1 MNKSLGINLDKDIL
15 KGGVSASQ
23 EALDL
28 WEADEQ
34 GKGPTLKNM
43 KLDWN
48 NLRSSWNYRLE
59 ELFCAH
65 FCEKMEGDKNEM
77 EEDMCDMFQQ
87 CLCRLQR
94 LMMGG
99 LSLDQ
104 ATAHVRRTLVA
115 VLACQESVA
124 ILHAQNSR
132 TSLLESPA
140 RFTARRDTHW
150 NIDRQLTSAY
160 YCHQFP

>member
-15 KGGVSASQ
+15 KGGVSPSQ

-34 GKGPTLKNM
+34 GEGPTLKNM
-43 KLDWN
+43 KPDWN

-65 FCEKMEGDKNEM
+65 FCEKMEIDDDEM
-77 EEDMCDMFQQ
+77 EEDVCDMFRQR
-87 CLCRLQR
+87 LCRLRR

-99 LSLDQ
+99 SPRAGESLDQ
-104 ATAHVRRTLVA
+104 ATARVRRTSVA
-115 VLACQESVA
+115 ALARQRPNSRRREVSESVA

-132 TSLLESPA
+132 TS
-140 RFTARRDTHW
+140 
-150 NIDRQLTSAY
+150 
-160 YCHQFP
+160 

>member
-15 KGGVSASQ
+15 KGGVSPSQ

-34 GKGPTLKNM
+34 GEGPTLKNM

-48 NLRSSWNYRLE
+48 NLCSSWNYRLE

-65 FCEKMEGDKNEM
+65 FCEKMEVDDNEM
-77 EEDMCDMFQQ
+77 EEDVCDMFRQ
-87 CLCRLQR
+87 CLCCLQH

-99 LSLDQ
+99 LPRAGSSLNQ
-104 ATAHVRRTLVA
+104 ATAHVPRTLVA
-115 VLACQESVA
+115 VLARQESVA

-132 TSLLESPA
+132 TS
-140 RFTARRDTHW
+140 
-150 NIDRQLTSAY
+150 
-160 YCHQFP
+160 